1 MSEDIAT
8 YSAGGRVPSL
18 HRVKFT
24 VMFSGQLNT
33 YIVEQAL
40 IVMCPCHAGEFCI
53 L

>member
-8 YSAGGRVPSL
+8 YRAGGRALTSQG
-18 HRVKFT
+18 KM
-24 VMFSGQLNT
+24 MFSGQLKT

-53 L
+53 F